1 MNGRTAIFALAM
13 IAAGASTAFAGC
25 GGLQSSPSSQPAD
38 IKFINGT
45 TGKVNVLWY
54 KFQGGTRMYR
64 SLAPKQSY
72 VQATFTNHVW
82 AFTDAKG
89 KCISTYVVKGSGT
102 YTIP

>member
-1 MNGRTAIFALAM
+1 MKLKSIIFAATIIALAT
-13 IAAGASTAFAGC
+13 GSAFAGC
-25 GGLQSSPSSQPAD
+25 GSMQSSPSSQPAD
-38 IKFINGT
+38 IKFVNRDA
-45 TGKVNVLWY
+45 GKVNVSWY
-54 KFQGGTRMYR
+54 KFKGGTKKYR

-89 KCISTYVVKGSGT
+89 KCISTYVVKASGT

>member
-1 MNGRTAIFALAM
+1 MKLKSIILPATIIALTT
-13 IAAGASTAFAGC
+13 GSAFAGC
-25 GGLQSSPSSQPAD
+25 GSMQSSPSSQPAD
-38 IKFINGT
+38 TKFINGSAA
-45 TGKVNVLWY
+45 KVNVLWY
-54 KFQGGTRMYR
+54 KFNGGTKKYR